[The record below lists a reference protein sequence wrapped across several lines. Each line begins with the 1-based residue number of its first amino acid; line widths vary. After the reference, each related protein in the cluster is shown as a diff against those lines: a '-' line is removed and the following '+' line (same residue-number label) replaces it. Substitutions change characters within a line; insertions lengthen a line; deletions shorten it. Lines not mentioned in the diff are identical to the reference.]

1 MSTQKLKTPEQVRA
15 EFKARGESLAAWG
28 KERGFDKSNIYRVL
42 NGYHL
47 ATKGKGH
54 QIAVALG
61 LKADPALNAT
71 QE

>member
-1 MSTQKLKTPEQVRA
+1 MTTQKLKTPEQVRA
-15 EFKARGESLAAWG
+15 EFLARGEPFTTWA
-28 KERGFDKSNIYRVL
+28 KERGFNVSDVYRIL
-42 NGYHL
+42 NGYHH
-47 ATKGKGH
+47 ATRGKGH

>member
-1 MSTQKLKTPEQVRA
+1 MTTQKLKTPEQVRA
-15 EFKARGESLAAWG
+15 EFLARGEAFTTWG
-28 KERGFDKSNIYRVL
+28 RERGFNVSDIYRVL

-47 ATKGKGH
+47 ATRGKGH

-61 LKADPALNAT
+61 LKANPALNPT